1 MSIHDLINELF
12 PNPDLALCCV
22 LYSPASSLTVPVN
35 PQHKYGYCLFTSS
48 LIKIKEGVSLEM
60 CILAIL

>member
-1 MSIHDLINELF
+1 MSIPNLINELF
-12 PNPDLALCCV
+12 PNPDFA
-22 LYSPASSLTVPVN
+22 LYSPVSSLTVPVN
-35 PQHKYGYCLFTSS
+35 PQYKYGYCLFTSC